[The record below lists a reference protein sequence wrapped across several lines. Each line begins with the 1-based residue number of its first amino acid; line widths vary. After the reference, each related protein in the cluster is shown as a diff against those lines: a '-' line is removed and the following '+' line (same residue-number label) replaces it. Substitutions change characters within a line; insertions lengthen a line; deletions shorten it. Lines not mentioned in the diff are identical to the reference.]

1 MSFRSHAKGAFCA
14 GADLKE
20 RAKMTPDEVERMP
33 HFVNLEMH
41 MDRKYIRSTGGTFR
55 CTWQRN
61 NWSLGETANAR
72 HSSPG
77 WGEEDILWRDKGLNF
92 SRLL

>member
-41 MDRKYIRSTGGTFR
+41 VHSTFVSVTQAASNHFLKLHM
-55 CTWQRN
+55 T
-61 NWSLGETANAR
+61 
-72 HSSPG
+72 
-77 WGEEDILWRDKGLNF
+77 I
-92 SRLL
+92 